1 MKIKTKNTDL
11 INEISGNLWT
21 LKWIVS
27 GHGDKRLD
35 TVHEGIEHVE
45 KLINKIEI

>member
-27 GHGDKRLD
+27 GHCDKRLD